1 MQNKR
6 LGRMPSPATVI
17 ACLAL
22 FVAISGTSYAAGKI
36 NGKKL
41 KNRSV
46 TAGKVKKDTL
56 TGTEINESK
65 LGKVPSAQ
73 SADSAT
79 TAGNASTVG
88 GANLASLK
96 TKCPSGTA
104 VIAGECMETAVRPDA
119 SYSDALDTCGDA
131 GRRLPSPGEVRA
143 YSRLP
148 GVTIEYELTDVVY
161 QDDDHGPT
169 GVSRDENTIIG
180 ESGSL
185 SFSFSPDTPRP
196 YRCITAASN

>member
-1 MQNKR
+1 MENKR
-6 LGRMPSPATVI
+6 LGGMPSPATVI

-46 TAGKVKKDTL
+46 TAGKVKKDAL

-73 SADSAT
+73 SADSA
-79 TAGNASTVG
+79 GNATTVG
-88 GANLASLK
+88 GADLASLK

-119 SYSDALDTCGDA
+119 SLSDALDTCGDA

-143 YSRLP
+143 DSRLP
-148 GVTIEYELTDVVY
+148 GVTLEYQLTDVVY
-161 QDDDHGPT
+161 QDDDTAGL
-169 GVSRDENTIIG
+169 SRTENTIIG